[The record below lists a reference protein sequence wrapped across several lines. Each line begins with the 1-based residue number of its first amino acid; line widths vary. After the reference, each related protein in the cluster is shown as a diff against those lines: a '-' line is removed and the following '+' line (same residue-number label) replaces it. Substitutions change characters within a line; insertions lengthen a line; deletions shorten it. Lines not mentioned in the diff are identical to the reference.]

1 MAFKLYLIKA
11 LTKNYRKMNLN
22 KKVSE
27 ECLLYLFDSEKW
39 MVLRGWIL
47 MFPWEILLGD
57 KEVKLLA
64 M

>member
-11 LTKNYRKMNLN
+11 LTKNYSKMNLN
-22 KKVSE
+22 KNVSE

-47 MFPWEILLGD
+47 MFP
-57 KEVKLLA
+57 
-64 M
+64 